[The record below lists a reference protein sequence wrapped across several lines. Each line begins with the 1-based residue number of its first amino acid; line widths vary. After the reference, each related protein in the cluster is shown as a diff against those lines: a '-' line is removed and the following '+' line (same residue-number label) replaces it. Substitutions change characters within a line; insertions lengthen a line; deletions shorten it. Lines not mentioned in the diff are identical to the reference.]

1 MRWRRLGDEVM
12 ISETPARRVADNVG
26 DALTPDITAQA
37 QRIADVIRMVTQ
49 QANSIIHFLTV

>member
-1 MRWRRLGDEVM
+1 VM